1 MCKSWKNLLPSRERP
16 DSVSRGVNK
25 SPAPLYSWEGHEL
38 NFEPRIW
45 ALLGILADE
54 IYEGSRSRAANSIL
68 LFSAIHFFNE
78 RAAGRKPTHWLTA
91 AAMKDGAQ
99 LESLLRT
106 IEKIVATNEPE
117 DIGKWWQH
125 ELDRRLQD
133 HACPHCGAPLIDA
146 VAKEEKQV
154 QAKVAKPKA
163 ANPSKTAR
171 KAPTKRAVRTKK

>member
-1 MCKSWKNLLPSRERP
+1 
-16 DSVSRGVNK
+16 VNK
-25 SPAPLYSWEGHEL
+25 SSAPLYSWEGHEL

-78 RAAGRKPTHWLTA
+78 RAAGRKPNHWLTA

-106 IEKIVATNEPE
+106 IEKIVNTNEPE

-125 ELDRRLQD
+125 ELDRRLQE
-133 HACPHCGAPLIDA
+133 HACPHCGVPLTDA
-146 VAKEEKQV
+146 VTLDEQPATSKVTKA
-154 QAKVAKPKA
+154 QAVKVSKP
-163 ANPSKTAR
+163 PKTAR
-171 KAPTKRAVRTKK
+171 SAPAKRTLKAKK